1 MMVMLTGNTLVDG
14 KLSYSGSGNDRDP
27 ILAVVGGAVPTSTVV
42 GYYQEDTNLSGI
54 VKYTGSANDRD
65 IILFNVG
72 GIVPTAVRLE
82 QLPTP

>member
-1 MMVMLTGNTLVDG
+1 M
-14 KLSYSGSGNDRDP
+14 
-27 ILAVVGGAVPTSTVV
+27 PTSTVV

-54 VKYTGSANDRD
+54 VKDTGSANDRD